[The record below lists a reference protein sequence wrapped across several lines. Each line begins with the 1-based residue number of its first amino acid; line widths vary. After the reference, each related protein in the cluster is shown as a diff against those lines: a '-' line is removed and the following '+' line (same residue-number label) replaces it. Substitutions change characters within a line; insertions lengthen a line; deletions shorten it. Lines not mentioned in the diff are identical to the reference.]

1 MKKTVQLNLDK
12 TPYLSKPTGPQIGLV
27 KSKAATVEITLPEL
41 IAAIERGQ
49 TVIPAVMN
57 GTKATDWQEQQ
68 IFMVDIDNVEDGAP
82 ILTPEDA
89 LVICRKNNILPAFYY
104 PTFSDATEKPKYRLV
119 FVLSEIVRDTKERAI
134 IAETLI
140 SLLPQADKACKN
152 ADRVFLG
159 TNKKCVA
166 CDLDVRVPVDN
177 IYRLYT
183 PPKPPQV
190 NSHNN
195 KSSNLQELKDKF
207 DLFGYMQQRN
217 GAYHQ
222 ISGGF
227 MFETCELCG
236 HRHDLVY
243 YNDTNSF
250 KCFGGHGGEGGDA
263 IKYVQLAEHLDFK
276 GAVKR
281 ICELVGEDCHKY
293 IKQKSKQ
300 NRRGNFSNIIDS
312 TLYKRVSKL
321 GLQGFTIDDKGFSR
335 IFGKI
340 CHDRLC
346 HNETENEWYYFNGKV
361 WCADKN
367 MAEKTAKSFSDVLTA
382 YALANN
388 LDDTVRVKISK
399 LGVLRNRKSLLEDSQ
414 CEMRV
419 TKNDFDKNI
428 FCFNCQNGSMDLKT
442 FEFRPHKADDML
454 TKISN
459 VIYDPNAV
467 SERWLKFI
475 ADVMQGNKSKI
486 EYLQKIL
493 GYSLTG
499 DVSQETFFIFA
510 GATRAGKSTLLETI
524 SYLMGE
530 TNGYA
535 CTIHAD
541 TFDLNKKTNTQA
553 ASGDIARL
561 DGYRFATVNE
571 VQKSSLL
578 NSALIKRLTGRD
590 TIVARQLYQKETQFR
605 VNLKLYFN
613 TNYLPQVSDDTLFES
628 GRTNVIIF
636 QKHLT
641 SEEQDK
647 HLKDILRTPDNI
659 SGIFNWLL
667 KGLKMYYETGLTPP
681 EEVVKATAQY
691 REDSDKIFCFMR
703 DCLIAQEGNNLQAK
717 DIYNCYRKW
726 AESNGYKSENKGR
739 FFTALRNK
747 NMLAERGTV
756 DGRTVNNVLLGYAF
770 NDTAIEEIGYE
781 QPIPTRNRS
790 TSQYFE
796 RPQNAYANPED
807 YF

>member
-1 MKKTVQLNLDK
+1 MSTTVKLNLDK
-12 TPYLSKPTGPQIGLV
+12 TPYPSKPTGPQIGLV

-49 TVIPAVMN
+49 TIIPAVMN

-68 IFMVDIDNVEDGAP
+68 IFMVDIDNAEDGAP

-89 LVICRKNNILPAFYY
+89 LIICRKNNILPVFYY
-104 PTFSDATEKPKYRLV
+104 PTFSDTADKPKYRLV
-119 FVLSEIVRDTKERAI
+119 FILESVVRDIKERAI
-134 IAETLI
+134 VAETFI
-140 SLLPQADKACKN
+140 SLFPQADKACKN

-159 TNKKCVA
+159 TNKKCVV
-166 CDLDVRVPVDN
+166 CDLDARVPVDN

-183 PPKPPQV
+183 PPELPQV

-217 GAYHQ
+217 GAYRQ

-263 IKYVQLAEHLDFK
+263 IKYVQLAEGLNFK

-281 ICELVGEDCHKY
+281 ICEIVGEDYHKY
-293 IKQKSKQ
+293 IRQKKSCVQ
-300 NRRGNFSNIIDS
+300 TFSPANITDS
-312 TLYKRVSKL
+312 TLYKRVEKH
-321 GLQGFTIDDKGFSR
+321 GLNNVSIDDKGLSR
-335 IFGKI
+335 LFARV
-340 CHDRLC
+340 CRDRLRY
-346 HNETENEWYYFNGKV
+346 NISEEAWYFFDGYV
-361 WCADKN
+361 WGGNKS
-367 MAEKTAKSFSDVLTA
+367 MAEQTAKYFSDVLLA
-382 YALANN
+382 YACNN
-388 LDDTVRVKISK
+388 SLDDIIRSKIAK
-399 LGVLRNRKSLLEDSQ
+399 LGNLRNRRSLLEDAQ
-414 CEMRV
+414 CE
-419 TKNDFDKNI
+419 KPLSNSDFDKDI
-428 FCFNCQNGSMDLKT
+428 YLFNCQNGTFNLKT
-442 FEFRPHKADDML
+442 FQFTPHQANDML
-454 TKISN
+454 TKMSN
-459 VIYDPNAV
+459 VVYDPNAV
-467 SERWLKFI
+467 SERWLKFVD
-475 ADVMQGNKSKI
+475 DVMQGNEEKI
-486 EYLQKIL
+486 KYLQKIL

-530 TNGYA
+530 TKGYA

-613 TNYLPQVSDDTLFES
+613 TNYLPQVSDDTLFDS
-628 GRTNVIIF
+628 GRINVIVF

-647 HLKDILRTPDNI
+647 NLKDILCTPENI

-667 KGLKMYYETGLTPP
+667 EGLKAYYATGLKPP
-681 EEVVKATAQY
+681 EDVVKATAQY
-691 REDSDKIFCFMR
+691 REESDKIFCFMQ
-703 DCLIAQEGNNLQAK
+703 DCLIPQEGNNLQAK
-717 DIYNCYRKW
+717 DVYGCYRKW
-726 AESNGYKSENKGR
+726 AEANGYKSENKGR

-747 NMLAERGTV
+747 NLLAEHGTV
-756 DGRTVNNVLLGYAF
+756 GGRTVNNVLLDYAF
-770 NDTAIEEIGYE
+770 CDTATKEITYE
-781 QPIPTRNRS
+781 QPMPQRNSS
-790 TSQYFE
+790 TSEYFE
-796 RPQNAYANPED
+796 RPQNAYANAED
-807 YF
+807 VF